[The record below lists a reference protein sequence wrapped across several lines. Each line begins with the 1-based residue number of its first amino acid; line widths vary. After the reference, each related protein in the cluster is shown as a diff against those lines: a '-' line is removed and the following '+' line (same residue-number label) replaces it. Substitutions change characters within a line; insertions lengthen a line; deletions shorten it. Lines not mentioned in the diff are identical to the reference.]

1 MFDIRFRR
9 VLLLQVVSDFLESSI
24 LLFSGLDLYRFRDCF
39 LHTLITRVAWFIV
52 IRLFLILDLVFC
64 KLGSF
69 ILVRYANMPLANVLP
84 ALWPTLLIG
93 FIRSFRRFRR
103 SGLSTYGLFRRL
115 NEWLDFSGSLCNH
128 ASSQFL
134 MLQYRSWIVSFLIF
148 AQYVMWALSLLLRHS
163 LVIGRFVMVI
173 V

>member
-1 MFDIRFRR
+1 MFITMLDIRFCRI
-9 VLLLQVVSDFLESSI
+9 LLLQVVSDFLESSI
-24 LLFSGLDLYRFRDCF
+24 LLLSSLDLHRFMDCFLDCF
-39 LHTLITRVAWFIV
+39 LHALIARVAWLTI
-52 IRLFLILDLVFC
+52 IRLFLILDLIFG

-69 ILVRYANMPLANVLP
+69 ILVGYANMPLANVLAVLRP
-84 ALWPTLLIG
+84 ALLIG

-103 SGLSTYGLFRRL
+103 SRLGTYALFRLL

-148 AQYVMWALSLLLRHS
+148 AQYVMRALSLLLRH
-163 LVIGRFVMVI
+163 
-173 V
+173 